1 MKRLGVAL
9 TGLICTFLI
18 VGNVYAI
25 ENVEDTT
32 NNISYNGRFVIT
44 FYTNDGSPLQ
54 GVELEMFYS
63 STDGMINIKD
73 VEEISSNITINL
85 VSDIN
90 GKIVLNKLPYGL
102 YQYKI
107 INAPIGIEYS
117 EDLTNVV
124 IDLLNKNINLES
136 YLNTKVEMAP
146 EVPDPVEPPIEDP
159 EEDIKDEGNEEVL
172 EDTTPPI
179 MEDGNE
185 EEYEEEPVV
194 KEEII
199 SEENNTQVTIE
210 KSEIKDTQLSNI
222 IVNKEQKEN
231 YIKKDNKKDVDY
243 KFEEVKE
250 RNFKSNIEI
259 IKNKNYCFN
268 DSIKFAIVDVDN
280 NINHYTKLLV
290 DIPNNDKYKKFNK
303 VERTTF
309 NFKDIFK
316 KEPIINHRLNI
327 NMG

>member
-146 EVPDPVEPPIEDP
+146 EVPDPVEPPIEEP

-179 MEDGNE
+179 IEDGNE

-199 SEENNTQVTIE
+199 SEENNTQVIIE

-280 NINHYTKLLV
+280 NINYYTKLLV

-309 NFKDIFK
+309 NVKDIFK

>member
-124 IDLLNKNINLES
+124 IYLLNKNINLES

-146 EVPDPVEPPIEDP
+146 EVPDPVEPPIEEP

-179 MEDGNE
+179 IEDGNE

-231 YIKKDNKKDVDY
+231 YIKKDVDY

-309 NFKDIFK
+309 NVKDIFK

>member
-44 FYTNDGSPLQ
+44 FYTNDGSSLQ

-146 EVPDPVEPPIEDP
+146 EVPDPVEPPIEEP

-179 MEDGNE
+179 IEDGNE

-290 DIPNNDKYKKFNK
+290 DIPNNYKYKKFNK

-309 NFKDIFK
+309 NVKDIFK

>member
-146 EVPDPVEPPIEDP
+146 EVPDPVEPPIEEP

-179 MEDGNE
+179 IEDRNE

-222 IVNKEQKEN
+222 IVNKEQKRN
-231 YIKKDNKKDVDY
+231 DIKKDNKKDVDY

-303 VERTTF
+303 VERTAF
-309 NFKDIFK
+309 NVKEVFK

>member
-117 EDLTNVV
+117 EDSTNVV

-146 EVPDPVEPPIEDP
+146 EVPDPVEPPIEEP

-179 MEDGNE
+179 IEDGNE

-309 NFKDIFK
+309 NVKDIFK

>member
-146 EVPDPVEPPIEDP
+146 EVPDPVEPPIEEP

-179 MEDGNE
+179 IEDGNE

-250 RNFKSNIEI
+250 RNFKSIQVLWTSFYI
-259 IKNKNYCFN
+259 
-268 DSIKFAIVDVDN
+268 
-280 NINHYTKLLV
+280 
-290 DIPNNDKYKKFNK
+290 
-303 VERTTF
+303 
-309 NFKDIFK
+309 
-316 KEPIINHRLNI
+316 
-327 NMG
+327 